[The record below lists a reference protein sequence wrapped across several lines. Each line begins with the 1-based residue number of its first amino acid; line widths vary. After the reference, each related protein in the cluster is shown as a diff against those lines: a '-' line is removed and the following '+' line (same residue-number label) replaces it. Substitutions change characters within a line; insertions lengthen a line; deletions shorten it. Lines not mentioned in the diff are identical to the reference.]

1 MRVAFSGLHELLE
14 VVVFDLASVVCVKCS
29 HDVRDVLIG
38 NRMVKVVGKHSL
50 QVYWLN
56 MSTMIDIKHV
66 ERVKELALFA
76 SVISAFISTVPTPI
90 DELMQEIKV
99 EARAR
104 IVLVVLILQLFFL

>member
-1 MRVAFSGLHELLE
+1 
-14 VVVFDLASVVCVKCS
+14 
-29 HDVRDVLIG
+29 
-38 NRMVKVVGKHSL
+38 MVKVVGEHSF

-56 MSTMIDIKHV
+56 VSTMIDIKHV
-66 ERVKELALFA
+66 ERVKELAFFA
-76 SVISAFISTVPTPI
+76 SVISTFISTIPTPI